1 MSGVTPML
9 VLEGLAV
16 AVLGVAVCLLVYAVG
31 TAPQPPRERLGLR
44 GFKRAQTLRENQA
57 FALIEPSM
65 RFISHR
71 MYGLISPSL
80 HEKLD
85 RQIMIAGDIAG
96 LHPEDVL
103 SLTLMSG
110 LTGMTLGALYGSRGG
125 NVFVFA
131 VILGIAG
138 LALPH
143 LVLSSAGAQRVRS
156 IAQTTPAVIDLLAL
170 CLGAGLDFPAA
181 VRQVVDR
188 SRISD
193 QALHEELRL
202 LLQELHLGRTR
213 RKALEQMA
221 QRAPCDP
228 VRELV
233 SAVVQSEEQ
242 GTPLSDVLR
251 VQAATSRMHRST
263 RAEEAAAKAAAKM
276 LLPLALLFVSVL
288 CLITGPI
295 VLSFMAQFSS

>member
-1 MSGVTPML
+1 MSFSTIQLLQVIAIG
-9 VLEGLAV
+9 
-16 AVLGVAVCLLVYAVG
+16 VLGFAVCTFVMAVG
-31 TAPQPPRERLGLR
+31 SAPQPPRERLGLR
-44 GFKRAQTLRENQA
+44 GFKRAQSLRENQA
-57 FALIEPSM
+57 FALIEPMM

-71 MYGLISPSL
+71 VYGLISPSL
-80 HEKLD
+80 RAKLD
-85 RQIMIAGDIAG
+85 KQIMIAGDLAG

-103 SLTLMSG
+103 SLTLLSG
-110 LTGMTLGALYGSRGG
+110 VAGAGLGSLYGARGG
-125 NVFVFA
+125 NVLVFG

-143 LVLSSAGAQRVRS
+143 LILSSAGDQRVRS
-156 IAQTTPAVIDLLAL
+156 IASTTPAVIDLLAL

-193 QALHEELRL
+193 QPLHEELRL
-202 LLQELHLGRTR
+202 LLQELNLGRTR
-213 RKALEQMA
+213 RMALEQMA
-221 QRAPCDP
+221 ERAPCDP
-228 VRELV
+228 VRDLV

-242 GTPLSDVLR
+242 GTPLADVLR

-276 LLPLALLFVSVL
+276 LVPLALLFVSVL

-295 VLSFMAQFSS
+295 ILSFAAQFSS

>member
-1 MSGVTPML
+1 MSGLAALQV
-9 VLEGLAV
+9 LAV
-16 AVLGVAVCLLVYAVG
+16 AILAFASATLVYAVG
-31 TAPQPPRERLGLR
+31 SAPQPPPHRLGLR
-44 GFKRAQTLRENQA
+44 GFKRAQTLRDNRA
-57 FALIEPSM
+57 FGLIEPAM
-65 RFISHR
+65 RFLSQR
-71 MYGLISPSL
+71 LYGLISPSL
-80 HEKLD
+80 RAKFD
-85 RQIMIAGDIAG
+85 RQIMIAGDLAG
-96 LHPEDVL
+96 LQPEDVL

-110 LTGMTLGALYGSRGG
+110 VGGATLGALYGGG
-125 NVFVFA
+125 GGDSFVFGFIFGMA
-131 VILGIAG
+131 GLGI
-138 LALPH
+138 PH
-143 LVLSSAGAQRVRS
+143 LYLSSAGEQRVR
-156 IAQTTPAVIDLLAL
+156 AVATATPAVIDLLAL

-188 SRISD
+188 ARVSD
-193 QALHEELRL
+193 HPLHEELRL
-202 LLQELHLGRTR
+202 LLQELNLGRTR

-221 QRAPCDP
+221 DRAPCDP
-228 VRELV
+228 VRDLV

-295 VLSFMAQFSS
+295 IMNFMAQFSS

>member
-1 MSGVTPML
+1 MSVSTIQLLQVIAVGVL
-9 VLEGLAV
+9 GLAV
-16 AVLGVAVCLLVYAVG
+16 CTFVMAVG
-31 TAPQPPRERLGLR
+31 SAPQPPRERLGLR
-44 GFKRAQTLRENQA
+44 GFKRAQSLRENQA

-71 MYGLISPSL
+71 VYGLISPSL
-80 HEKLD
+80 RAKLD
-85 RQIMIAGDIAG
+85 KQIMIAGDLAG

-103 SLTLMSG
+103 SLTMLSG
-110 LTGMTLGALYGSRGG
+110 VAGAGLGALYGARGG
-125 NVFVFA
+125 NVLVFG

-143 LVLSSAGAQRVRS
+143 LILSSAGDQRVRS
-156 IAQTTPAVIDLLAL
+156 IASTTPAVIDLLAL

-193 QALHEELRL
+193 QPLHEELRL
-202 LLQELHLGRTR
+202 LLQELNLGRTR
-213 RKALEQMA
+213 RMALEQMA
-221 QRAPCDP
+221 ERAPCDP
-228 VRELV
+228 VRDLV

-242 GTPLSDVLR
+242 GTPLADVLR

-276 LLPLALLFVSVL
+276 LVPLALLFVSVL

-295 VLSFMAQFSS
+295 ILSFAAQFSS

>member
-1 MSGVTPML
+1 MNGISTLQLLQVVAVGVI
-9 VLEGLAV
+9 GLAV
-16 AVLGVAVCLLVYAVG
+16 CTLFYAVG
-31 TAPQPPRERLGLR
+31 SAPQPPRERLGLR
-44 GFKRAQTLRENQA
+44 GFKRAQSIRENQA
-57 FALIEPSM
+57 FALLEPSM

-80 HEKLD
+80 RAKLD
-85 RQIMIAGDIAG
+85 RQIMIAGDLAG
-96 LHPEDVL
+96 LQPEDIL

-110 LTGMTLGALYGSRGG
+110 VAGTSLGALYGARGG
-125 NVFVFA
+125 NVVVFA

-143 LVLSSAGAQRVRS
+143 LMLSSAGEQRVRS
-156 IAQTTPAVIDLLAL
+156 IASTTPAVIDLLAL

-188 SRISD
+188 SRVSD
-193 QALHEELRL
+193 QPLHEELRL
-202 LLQELHLGRTR
+202 LLQELNLGRTR

-221 QRAPCDP
+221 ARAPCDP
-228 VRELV
+228 VRDLV
-233 SAVVQSEEQ
+233 GAVVQSEEQ
-242 GTPLSDVLR
+242 GTPLADVLR

-263 RAEEAAAKAAAKM
+263 RAEEAAAKAGAKM

-288 CLITGPI
+288 SLITGPI
-295 VLSFMAQFSS
+295 MLSFASQFS